1 MNSSIAAASLLGFGD
16 QPASQAIQGFTM
28 TLNKMYATQA
38 QSYRGEELS
47 RKSVI
52 DEYNRGQ
59 REKKR
64 KEGDMMEMLS
74 SRGIG
79 GGFSGGSSGS
89 SAGGGGGMMSTLLLG
104 GAVALGGTALMAL
117 VPGMIFDSVK
127 GTITDMIDPIVG
139 AFGKV
144 FGGDKPEQPSS
155 PPTLNPSTSSDDA
168 GGGQTVVLAAGTNT
182 AGDPDKASAD
192 MAKSVKLL
200 TAKGYDVVVVPPNQA
215 EYPEAHAA
223 ITAAVTKE
231 GATIEEGVY
240 DTKDPLHLTME
251 SAADIKDK
259 YPDAVYMGDSN
270 AARIAGDRGKDNV
283 RREGAQTS
291 EVVSYAETIQESPTS
306 SGSDQGGN
314 TSWAPVLDLIA
325 GAESR
330 GRYDI
335 VYGGEI
341 LDGVTEQTI
350 AEAAKRAGDRGDGK
364 NYAVGKYQF
373 ITLVDQAK
381 AAGLD
386 PTKDKFSPANQDKMA
401 IHLIEQKRKVSKDL
415 AKNNPNEAALRLAR
429 EWAGLPVLAPTKGA
443 KRDISRGQSYY
454 AGDGVNKSTI
464 GPEKVEAA
472 FQKLQKGGEVGD
484 KKEEGKVGGQSY
496 VKQNKDQPQTKV
508 SRPPRRNNGAA
519 TEAMVSMGGPES
531 MVNTNN
537 PLYLQKGGKVFLHW
551 AGTRHTGGSSPKY
564 HATIM
569 KDGSPNQRRDYNQ
582 FGGEHTSGYNSQ
594 GIGISLD
601 AMGMFNNRWPDFG
614 NFGPYAV
621 KPKQYD
627 GMAKLTAD
635 ILQSWGHGPDYVT
648 PENVMTHAEAAN
660 KGDSQGKYGPLSP
673 PPNSED
679 YRWDLWGLYENDQP
693 GSGGNKI
700 RNMIR
705 AKMDGTSV
713 SEETQTDSSMGGET
727 DSSSVDGESPGGVEP
742 GTPPMAIPS
751 MAPTTIEEAITGLAS
766 QFLAPLIGAFGGL
779 LGAPLAGTSTYSS
792 PDGTT
797 QTDATSQGPT
807 QTNSGSGAASV
818 TEPNAKAILN
828 ALADA
833 EGTSKYPDQGY
844 RTMFTG
850 KQFSGE
856 WKHPRQIQRSGGH
869 ASDAAGRY
877 QFLSTTWDEMG
888 MPDFSPASQDQATL
902 KYLAQ
907 SGVNVSDGLSLNE
920 TYKVGQKW
928 ASVEGGRSGVKGG
941 SYGGQAKYSAEKFIK
956 MYEGYG
962 GTAQKLQK
970 GGTVGQQ
977 INKGSMRGSQ
987 NIQMSRLRE
996 AQQHMKTKGGP
1007 KVIQV
1012 ALPPMP
1018 GNPTPPP
1025 QQGYNSSMGAKRQM
1039 TMSELS
1045 DYNRRLGIGALA

>member
-28 TLNKMYATQA
+28 TLNKIYATQV

-47 RKSVI
+47 RKAVI
-52 DEYNRGQ
+52 DEYNQGQ

-64 KEGDMMEMLS
+64 KEADMMEMFQASGL
-74 SRGIG
+74 G
-79 GGFSGGSSGS
+79 GGFSGGSRGS

-104 GAVALGGTALMAL
+104 GAVALGGTALMSL
-117 VPGMIFDSVK
+117 VPGMIFESVK
-127 GTITDMIDPIVG
+127 GTITNMVNPVVG
-139 AFGKV
+139 ALGKV
-144 FGGDKPEQPSS
+144 FGVGESQTPE
-155 PPTLNPSTSSDDA
+155 PTSVPSTSDSSSDVA
-168 GGGQTVVLAAGTNT
+168 AGQTVVLAAGTNT
-182 AGDPDKASAD
+182 ADDPDKAAAD
-192 MAKSVKLL
+192 MSKSVKLL
-200 TAKGYDVVVVPPNQA
+200 TSKGYNVVVVPPNQA
-215 EYPEAHAA
+215 EYPEAYDA

-231 GATIEEGVY
+231 GATVEEGVY
-240 DTKDPLHLTME
+240 DTEDPLHLTME
-251 SAADIKDK
+251 SAADIKEK
-259 YPDAVYMGDSN
+259 YPNAVYMGDSN

-283 RREGAQTS
+283 RKEGAQTS

-306 SGSDQGGN
+306 SDSGEGGN
-314 TSWAPVLDLIA
+314 TAWAPVLELIA

-341 LDGVTEQTI
+341 LEGITEQTI

-401 IHLIEQKRKVSKDL
+401 IHLIEQKRKVTRDL

-443 KRDISRGQSYY
+443 KRDITRGQSYY

-464 GPEKVEAA
+464 GPERVEAA

-484 KKEEGKVGGQSY
+484 EGKVGGQSY
-496 VKQNKDQPQTKV
+496 VKQTSDQPQTKV
-508 SRPPRRNNGAA
+508 TRPPRRNNGAA

-531 MVNTNN
+531 MLNTNN
-537 PLYLQKGGKVFLHW
+537 PLFLQKGGKVFLHW
-551 AGTRHTGGSSPKY
+551 AGTPHSGASSPKY

-569 KDGSPNQRRDYNQ
+569 KDGSVSKRRDYNQ
-582 FGGEHTSGYNSQ
+582 FGGQHTSGYNSQ

-614 NFGPYAV
+614 DFGPFAV
-621 KPKQYD
+621 KPKQYE
-627 GMAKLTAD
+627 GMAKLSAD

-673 PPNSED
+673 PPNPND

-713 SEETQTDSSMGGET
+713 TEETQTDSSMGDET
-727 DSSSVDGESPGGVEP
+727 DSSSVNEESPGGVEP
-742 GTPPMAIPS
+742 GASPIAIP
-751 MAPTTIEEAITGLAS
+751 MAPTTIEEAITGMAS

-779 LGAPLAGTSTYSS
+779 LGAPLAGASASPVGETTEDGVST
-792 PDGTT
+792 PV
-797 QTDATSQGPT
+797 PN
-807 QTNSGSGAASV
+807 QTNSGSGASSI

-828 ALADA
+828 AIADA

-856 WKHPRQIQRSGGH
+856 WKHPRQIQQGGGH

-877 QFLSTTWDEMG
+877 QFLSSTWDEMG
-888 MPDFSPASQDQATL
+888 MPDFSPSSQDQAAL
-902 KYLAQ
+902 NYLAQ
-907 SGVNVSDGLSLNE
+907 SGVNISDGLSLNE

-941 SYGGQAKYSAEKFIK
+941 SYSGQAKYSAEQFIK

-987 NIQMSRLRE
+987 NNQMMRLRE

-1007 KVIQV
+1007 KIIQV
-1012 ALPPMP
+1012 ALPPLP
-1018 GNPTPPP
+1018 GHNTPPP